1 MLDSFKSGLSKL
13 SLIGKALMLPISI
26 LPAAGLLLAFGAKL
40 DIPLMMRAGGVIF
53 DNLALLFA
61 VGAAVGLTKESGIA
75 ALAAIVAMVV
85 MNATMRV
92 ALGITPEMAMGGGRY
107 AMVMGIPSLQTGV
120 FGGLIAGILAAVMY
134 QRFYDTKLPDFLG
147 FFAGKRFVPIV
158 TAFSAF
164 LIGLVLPH
172 IWSYIQSGI
181 DALSHMANG
190 GNMYVSTFIYGFM
203 ERALIPVGLHHIFY
217 SPYWFSFGEYT
228 TTAGTIVNGDHTIWF
243 KMLEDGVKTFST
255 SEYQE
260 AGKFL
265 SGNFA
270 IYMFAF
276 PAACLAMYHEA
287 NDKNKKIAAGILGS
301 AALTSFV
308 TGITEPVE
316 FAFIFVAPL
325 LYVFSAIMAG
335 VSYAVTYALDVH
347 IGKTFSAGI
356 IDFVSFGVLPA
367 MDGFKTNWINVIL
380 WGLTMAAIYY
390 TVFRFAIR
398 KFNLKTVGREDTQSK
413 AITLD
418 NEDLA
423 SEITTLIG
431 GAANITSIG
440 ACITRLRLQIKDQA
454 LVNEQGIK
462 DLGAMG
468 VIKVGSNGLQIILG
482 SRAQFVAELMNEG
495 TAESSSALSA
505 NPS

>member
-1 MLDSFKSGLSKL
+1 MIDSLKSGLSKL
-13 SLIGKALMLPISI
+13 SSIGKALMLPISI

-40 DIPLMMRAGGVIF
+40 DMPLMMRAGGVIF

-75 ALAAIVAMVV
+75 ALAAIVGMVV
-85 MNATMRV
+85 MNATMGV
-92 ALGITPEMAMGGGRY
+92 ALGITPEMAMSGGRY
-107 AMVMGIPSLQTGV
+107 AMVMGIPTLQTGV
-120 FGGLIAGILAAVMY
+120 FGGLIAGILAATMY
-134 QRFYDTKLPDFLG
+134 QKFFDTKLPDFLG

-158 TAFSAF
+158 TAFAAF
-164 LIGLVLPH
+164 LIGLVLPY

-228 TTAGTIVNGDHTIWF
+228 TAAGTVVNGDHTIWF
-243 KMLEDGVKTFST
+243 KMLEDGVKDFST
-255 SEYQE
+255 DQYVD

-287 NDKNKKIAAGILGS
+287 KDKNRKIAAGILGS

-316 FAFIFVAPL
+316 FAFIFVAPV
-325 LYVFSAIMAG
+325 LYIFSAIMAG

-356 IDFVSFGVLPA
+356 IDFISFGVLPG
-367 MDGFKTNWINVIL
+367 MDGFKTNWINVLI
-380 WGLTMAAIYY
+380 WGPCMAAIYY

-398 KFNLKTVGREDTQSK
+398 KFDLKTVGREDTERK
-413 AITLD
+413 EITLEND
-418 NEDLA
+418 ELA
-423 SEITTLIG
+423 AEITKLLG
-431 GAANITSIG
+431 GRGNITTVG
-440 ACITRLRLQIKDQA
+440 ACITRLRLEVKD
-454 LVNEQGIK
+454 VSIIDEEGIA

-468 VIKVGSNGLQIILG
+468 VIKVGKHGVQIILG
-482 SRAQFVAELMNEG
+482 SRAQFVANSMNG
-495 TAESSSALSA
+495 AADSQQTVTA
-505 NPS
+505 

>member
-1 MLDSFKSGLSKL
+1 MIDSLKGGLSKL
-13 SLIGKALMLPISI
+13 SSIGKALMLPISI

-40 DIPLMMRAGGVIF
+40 DMPLMMRAGGVIF

-85 MNATMRV
+85 MNATMGV
-92 ALGITPEMAMGGGRY
+92 ALNITPEMAMGGGRY
-107 AMVMGIPSLQTGV
+107 AMVMGIPTLQTGV
-120 FGGLIAGILAAVMY
+120 FGGLIAGILAATMY
-134 QRFYDTKLPDFLG
+134 QKFFDTKLPDFLG
-147 FFAGKRFVPIV
+147 FFAGKRFVPII

-164 LIGLVLPH
+164 LIGLILPY

-181 DALSHMANG
+181 DSLSHMANS

-228 TTAGTIVNGDHTIWF
+228 TAVGTVVNGDHTIWF
-243 KMLEDGVKTFST
+243 KMLEDGVKTFSND
-255 SEYQE
+255 EYVD

-287 NDKNKKIAAGILGS
+287 KDKNKKIAAGILGS

-367 MDGFKTNWINVIL
+367 MDGFKTNWVNVIL
-380 WGLTMAAIYY
+380 WGSCMFAIYY
-390 TVFRFAIR
+390 SVFRFAIR
-398 KFNLKTVGREDTQSK
+398 KFDFKTVGREDTERK
-413 AITLD
+413 EITLEND
-418 NEDLA
+418 ELA
-423 SEITTLIG
+423 GEITKLLG
-431 GAANITSIG
+431 GRGNITTVG
-440 ACITRLRLQIKDQA
+440 ACITRLRLEVKDQSIID
-454 LVNEQGIK
+454 EDGINA
-462 DLGAMG
+462 LGAMG
-468 VIKVGSNGLQIILG
+468 VIRVGKHGVQVILG
-482 SRAQFVAELMNEG
+482 ARAQFVADIMNGEG
-495 TAESSSALSA
+495 AGTPATA
-505 NPS
+505 

>member
-1 MLDSFKSGLSKL
+1 MWNSLKTSLSRL

-85 MNATMRV
+85 MNATMGV
-92 ALGITPEMAMGGGRY
+92 ALGITPEMALSGGRY

-147 FFAGKRFVPIV
+147 FFAGKRFVPII

-164 LIGLVLPH
+164 VIGLVLPH

-181 DALSHMANG
+181 DALSHMANS

-228 TTAGTIVNGDHTIWF
+228 TAAGTVVNGDHTIWF
-243 KMLEDGVKTFST
+243 KMLEDGVTSFSNH
-255 SEYQE
+255 EYVD

-287 NDKNKKIAAGILGS
+287 KDKNKKIAAGILGS

-316 FAFIFVAPL
+316 FAFIFVAPV
-325 LYVFSAIMAG
+325 LYLFSAVMAG

-356 IDFVSFGVLPA
+356 IDFISFGVLPA

-380 WGLTMAAIYY
+380 WGSCMAAIYY
-390 TVFRFAIR
+390 SVFRVAIR
-398 KFNLKTVGREDTQSK
+398 TLNLKTVGREDTDSV
-413 AITLD
+413 AITLE
-418 NEDLA
+418 NEELA
-423 SEITTLIG
+423 SEITKHLG
-431 GAANITSIG
+431 GAANISNIG
-440 ACITRLRLQIKDQA
+440 ACITRLRLQIKDVS
-454 LVNEQGIK
+454 LVNEDKIK
-462 DLGAMG
+462 ALGAMG
-468 VIKVGSNGLQIILG
+468 VIKVGSHGVQVILG
-482 SRAQFVAELMNEG
+482 ARAQFVADIMNEG
-495 TAESSSALSA
+495 EVSSSDTLSES
-505 NPS
+505 PT

>member
-1 MLDSFKSGLSKL
+1 
-13 SLIGKALMLPISI
+13 MLPISI

-40 DIPLMMRAGGVIF
+40 DIPLMLKAGGVIF
-53 DNLALLFA
+53 DNLPLLFA
-61 VGAAVGLTKESGIA
+61 VGAAVGLTKESGVA
-75 ALAAIVAMVV
+75 ALAAIVALIV
-85 MNATMRV
+85 MNGTMGV
-92 ALGITPEMAMGGGRY
+92 ALNITPEMAAGGGRY
-107 AMVMGIPSLQTGV
+107 ALVMGIPTLQTGV
-120 FGGLIAGILAAVMY
+120 FGGLIAGILAATMY
-134 QRFYDTKLPDFLG
+134 KRFFTIKLPDFLG

-164 LIGLVLPH
+164 LIGLVLPYL
-172 IWSYIQSGI
+172 WSYIQSGI
-181 DALSHMANG
+181 DALSHMANS

-228 TTAGTIVNGDHTIWF
+228 TAAGTVVNGDYTIWF
-243 KMLEDGVKTFST
+243 KMLEDGVTSFST
-255 SEYQE
+255 PEYQD

-287 NDKNKKIAAGILGS
+287 KDKNKKIAAGILGS

-316 FAFIFVAPL
+316 FAFIFVAPM

-335 VSYAVTYALDVH
+335 VSYAVTYALDIH

-356 IDFVSFGVLPA
+356 IDFISFGVLPGL
-367 MDGFKTNWINVIL
+367 DGFKTNWVNLFL
-380 WGLTMAAIYY
+380 WGPAMAAIYY
-390 TVFRFAIR
+390 GVFRFAIR
-398 KFNLKTVGREDTQSK
+398 KFDLKTVGRDSAESA

-418 NEDLA
+418 NDELA
-423 SEITTLIG
+423 REITGLIG
-431 GAANITSIG
+431 GRPNIISVG
-440 ACITRLRLQIKDQA
+440 ACITRLRLQIKDPSM
-454 LVNEQGIK
+454 VNDEGIK
-462 DLGAMG
+462 ALGAMG
-468 VIKVGSNGLQIILG
+468 VIHVGSDGLQIILG
-482 SRAQFVAELMNEG
+482 ARAQFVADIMNDLGHE
-495 TAESSSALSA
+495 AQSDLA
-505 NPS
+505 PSTN

>member
-1 MLDSFKSGLSKL
+1 MIEGLKGGLSKL
-13 SLIGKALMLPISI
+13 SSIGKALMLPISI

-40 DIPLMMRAGGVIF
+40 DMPLMMRAGGVIF

-75 ALAAIVAMVV
+75 ALAAIVAMAV
-85 MNATMRV
+85 MNATMGV
-92 ALGITPEMAMGGGRY
+92 ALGITPEMAMAGGRY
-107 AMVMGIPSLQTGV
+107 AMVMGIPTLQTGV
-120 FGGLIAGILAAVMY
+120 FGGLIAGILAAFMY
-134 QRFYDTKLPDFLG
+134 QKFFDTKLPDFLG

-164 LIGLVLPH
+164 LIGLILPY

-181 DALSHMANG
+181 DALSHMANS
-190 GNMYVSTFIYGFM
+190 GNMYISTFIYGFM

-228 TTAGTIVNGDHTIWF
+228 TAAGTVVNGDHTIWF

-255 SEYQE
+255 EEYVD

-367 MDGFKTNWINVIL
+367 MDGFKTNWVNVLL
-380 WGLTMAAIYY
+380 WGSCMFAIYY
-390 TVFRFAIR
+390 SVFRFAIR
-398 KFNLKTVGREDTQSK
+398 KFDFKTVGREDTERK
-413 AITLD
+413 EITLEND
-418 NEDLA
+418 ELA
-423 SEITTLIG
+423 AEITKLLG
-431 GAANITSIG
+431 GRGNITTVG
-440 ACITRLRLQIKDQA
+440 ACITRLRLEVKDQS
-454 LVNEQGIK
+454 LIDEDGIN

-468 VIKVGSNGLQIILG
+468 VIKVGKHGVQVILG
-482 SRAQFVAELMNEG
+482 ARAQFVADAMNSG
-495 TAESSSALSA
+495 ASGHQPVTA
-505 NPS
+505 

>member
-1 MLDSFKSGLSKL
+1 MLRVAVPAILHRESADVTYLYFTSRRSS
-13 SLIGKALMLPISI
+13 ACVWCQTRYSI
-26 LPAAGLLLAFGAKL
+26 DDEGRG
-40 DIPLMMRAGGVIF
+40 IIF
-53 DNLALLFA
+53 ENLALLFA

-75 ALAAIVAMVV
+75 ALAAIVAMMV
-85 MNATMRV
+85 MNATMGV
-92 ALGITPEMAMGGGRY
+92 ALGITPEMAMSGGKY

-120 FGGLIAGILAAVMY
+120 FGGLIAGVLAAVMY
-134 QRFYDTKLPDFLG
+134 QKFYDTKLPDFLG

-164 LIGLVLPH
+164 LIGLVLPYV
-172 IWSYIQSGI
+172 WSYIQSGI

-228 TTAGTIVNGDHTIWF
+228 TLSGTVVNGDHTIWF
-243 KMLEDGVKTFST
+243 KMLEDGVTTFST
-255 SEYQE
+255 DEYQS

-287 NDKNKKIAAGILGS
+287 KDKNKKIAAGILGS

-356 IDFVSFGVLPA
+356 IDFVSFGVLPS
-367 MDGFKTNWINVIL
+367 MDGFNTNWVNVLL
-380 WGLTMAAIYY
+380 WGSAMAVIYY
-390 TVFRFAIR
+390 SVFRFAIR
-398 KFNLKTVGREDTQSK
+398 KFNFKTVGRDDTELKTIELS
-413 AITLD
+413 

-423 SEITTLIG
+423 TEILPLIG
-431 GAANITSIG
+431 GRPNIITAG
-440 ACITRLRLQIKDQA
+440 ACITRLRLELKDLSIVDDEAIKA
-454 LVNEQGIK
+454 
-462 DLGAMG
+462 LGAMG
-468 VIKVGSNGLQIILG
+468 VIRVGSNGLQIILG
-482 SRAQFVAELMNEG
+482 AKAQFVSEIINSSGDASAAQ
-495 TAESSSALSA
+495 TAA
-505 NPS
+505 NPA

>member
-1 MLDSFKSGLSKL
+1 MIDSLKSGLSKL
-13 SLIGKALMLPISI
+13 SSIGKALMLPISI

-40 DIPLMMRAGGVIF
+40 DMPLMMRAGGVIF

-75 ALAAIVAMVV
+75 ALAAIVGMVV
-85 MNATMRV
+85 MNATMGV
-92 ALGITPEMAMGGGRY
+92 ALGITPEMAMSGGRY
-107 AMVMGIPSLQTGV
+107 AMVMGIPTLQTGV
-120 FGGLIAGILAAVMY
+120 FGGLIAGILAATMY
-134 QRFYDTKLPDFLG
+134 QKFFDTKLPDFLG
-147 FFAGKRFVPIV
+147 FFAGKCFVPIV
-158 TAFSAF
+158 TAFAAF
-164 LIGLVLPH
+164 LIGLVLPY

-190 GNMYVSTFIYGFM
+190 GNMYLSTFIYGFM

-228 TTAGTIVNGDHTIWF
+228 TAAGSVVNGDHTIWF
-243 KMLEDGVKTFST
+243 KMLEDGVKDFST
-255 SEYQE
+255 EQYVD

-287 NDKNKKIAAGILGS
+287 KDKNKKIAAGILGS

-316 FAFIFVAPL
+316 FAFIFVAPV
-325 LYVFSAIMAG
+325 LYIFSAIMAG

-356 IDFVSFGVLPA
+356 IDFISFGVLPS
-367 MDGFKTNWINVIL
+367 MDGFKTNWINVLI
-380 WGLTMAAIYY
+380 WGPCMAAIYY

-398 KFNLKTVGREDTQSK
+398 KFNLKTVGREDTERK
-413 AITLD
+413 EITLEND
-418 NEDLA
+418 ELA
-423 SEITTLIG
+423 TEITKLLG
-431 GAANITSIG
+431 GRGNITTVG
-440 ACITRLRLQIKDQA
+440 ACITRLRLEVKD
-454 LVNEQGIK
+454 VSIIDEDGITA
-462 DLGAMG
+462 LGAMG
-468 VIKVGSNGLQIILG
+468 VIKVGKHGVQIILG
-482 SRAQFVAELMNEG
+482 ARAQFVADCMNEG
-495 TAESSSALSA
+495 ANGHQPATA
-505 NPS
+505 

>member
-1 MLDSFKSGLSKL
+1 MVNNIKIALSKL

-26 LPAAGLLLAFGAKL
+26 LPAAGLLLAFGAKF
-40 DIPLMMRAGGVIF
+40 DIPLMLRAGGVIF

-85 MNATMRV
+85 MNGTMGV
-92 ALGITPEMAMGGGRY
+92 ALGITPEMAMSGGRY
-107 AMVMGIPSLQTGV
+107 AMVMGIPTLQTGV
-120 FGGLIAGILAAVMY
+120 FGGLIAGILAATMY
-134 QRFYDTKLPDFLG
+134 QRFFDTKLPDFLG

-164 LIGLVLPH
+164 IIGLVLPY

-190 GNMYVSTFIYGFM
+190 GNMYISTFIYGFM

-228 TTAGTIVNGDHTIWF
+228 TAAGTIVNGDHTIWF
-243 KMLEDGVKTFST
+243 KMLEDGVTSFST
-255 SEYQE
+255 PEYQD

-287 NDKNKKIAAGILGS
+287 KDKNKKIAAGILGS

-316 FAFIFVAPL
+316 FAFIFVAPM
-325 LYVFSAIMAG
+325 LYLFSAIMAG
-335 VSYAVTYALDVH
+335 VSYAVTYALDIH
-347 IGKTFSAGI
+347 IGKTFSAGV
-356 IDFVSFGVLPA
+356 IDFISFGVLPG
-367 MDGFKTNWINVIL
+367 MDGFKTNWVNLFI
-380 WGLTMAAIYY
+380 WGPAMAAIYY
-390 TVFRFAIR
+390 SVFRLAIR
-398 KFNLKTVGREDTQSK
+398 KFDLKTVGRDNTESK
-413 AITLD
+413 AITLEND
-418 NEDLA
+418 ELA
-423 SEITTLIG
+423 REITHLIG
-431 GAANITSIG
+431 GKGNIITVG
-440 ACITRLRLQIKDQA
+440 ACITRLRVQVKDASLVDDDAIKA
-454 LVNEQGIK
+454 
-462 DLGAMG
+462 LGAMG
-468 VIKVGSNGLQIILG
+468 VIHVGSNGLQIILG
-482 SRAQFVAELMNEG
+482 ARAQFVANIMNG
-495 TAESSSALSA
+495 DVESPDGALSTEVG
-505 NPS
+505 

>member
-1 MLDSFKSGLSKL
+1 MIDSLKGGLSKL
-13 SLIGKALMLPISI
+13 SSIGKALMLPISI

-40 DIPLMMRAGGVIF
+40 DMPLMMRAGGVIF

-85 MNATMRV
+85 MNATMGV
-92 ALGITPEMAMGGGRY
+92 ALNITPEMAMGGGRY
-107 AMVMGIPSLQTGV
+107 AMVMGIPTLQTGV
-120 FGGLIAGILAAVMY
+120 FGGLIAGILAATMY
-134 QRFYDTKLPDFLG
+134 QKFFDTKLPDFLG
-147 FFAGKRFVPIV
+147 FFAGKRFVPII

-164 LIGLVLPH
+164 LIGLILPY

-181 DALSHMANG
+181 DSLSHMANS

-228 TTAGTIVNGDHTIWF
+228 TAAGTVVNGDHTIWF
-243 KMLEDGVKTFST
+243 KMLEDGVKTFSND
-255 SEYQE
+255 EYVD

-287 NDKNKKIAAGILGS
+287 KDKNKKIAAGILGS

-367 MDGFKTNWINVIL
+367 MDGFKTNWVNVIL
-380 WGLTMAAIYY
+380 WGSCMFAIYY
-390 TVFRFAIR
+390 SVFRFAIR
-398 KFNLKTVGREDTQSK
+398 KFDFKTVGREDTERK
-413 AITLD
+413 EITLEND
-418 NEDLA
+418 ELA
-423 SEITTLIG
+423 DEITKLLG
-431 GAANITSIG
+431 GRGNITTVG
-440 ACITRLRLQIKDQA
+440 ACITRLRLEVKDQSIID
-454 LVNEQGIK
+454 EDGINA
-462 DLGAMG
+462 LGAMG
-468 VIKVGSNGLQIILG
+468 VIRVGKHGVQVILG
-482 SRAQFVAELMNEG
+482 ARAQFVADIMNGEG
-495 TAESSSALSA
+495 AGTPATA
-505 NPS
+505 

>member
-1 MLDSFKSGLSKL
+1 MFNNLKSALSRL
-13 SLIGKALMLPISI
+13 SSIGKALMLPISI
-26 LPAAGLLLAFGAKL
+26 LPAAGLLLAFGAKFDL
-40 DIPLMMRAGGVIF
+40 PLMMRAGGIIF
-53 DNLALLFA
+53 DNLSLLFA

-75 ALAAIVAMVV
+75 ALAAIVAMLV
-85 MNATMRV
+85 MNATMGTF
-92 ALGITPEMAMGGGRY
+92 LGITPEMAIAGGKY

-120 FGGLIAGILAAVMY
+120 FGGLIAGVLAAVMY
-134 QRFYDTKLPDFLG
+134 QKFFNTKLPDFLG

-158 TAFSAF
+158 TAFAAF

-228 TTAGTIVNGDHTIWF
+228 SASGAIVNGDHTIWF
-243 KMLEDGVKTFST
+243 KMLEDGVRNFST
-255 SEYQE
+255 DEYQS

-335 VSYAVTYALDVH
+335 VSYAVTYALEVH
-347 IGKTFSAGI
+347 IGKTFSAGV
-356 IDFVSFGVLPA
+356 IDFISFGILPS
-367 MDGFKTNWINVIL
+367 MDGFNTNWIYVIA
-380 WGLTMAAIYY
+380 WGAVMATIYY
-390 TVFRFAIR
+390 SVFRFAIR
-398 KFNLKTVGREDTQSK
+398 KFNFKTVGRD
-413 AITLD
+413 D
-418 NEDLA
+418 NEVQAVNITNEELA
-423 SEITTLIG
+423 RELIPLIG
-431 GAANITSIG
+431 GKSNITNIG
-440 ACITRLRLQIKDQA
+440 ACITRLRLE
-454 LVNEQGIK
+454 LK
-462 DLGAMG
+462 DLTIVDDEAIKSFGAMG
-468 VIKVGSNGLQIILG
+468 VIRVGSNGLQIILG
-482 SRAQFVAELMNEG
+482 SKAQFVADIIS
-495 TAESSSALSA
+495 ESNDTNSAQAVVYS
-505 NPS
+505 

>member
-1 MLDSFKSGLSKL
+1 MIDSLRSSLSRL
-13 SLIGKALMLPISI
+13 SLVGKALMLPISI

-53 DNLALLFA
+53 DNLPLLFA

-75 ALAAIVAMVV
+75 ALAAIVALVV
-85 MNATMRV
+85 MNATMGV
-92 ALGITPEMAMGGGRY
+92 ALNITPEMAMSGGRY

-120 FGGLIAGILAAVMY
+120 FGGLLAGILAAVMY
-134 QRFYDTKLPDFLG
+134 QRFYQTKLPDFLG

-158 TAFSAF
+158 TAFTAF
-164 LIGLVLPH
+164 LIGLVLPYV
-172 IWSYIQSGI
+172 WSYIQSGI
-181 DALSHMANG
+181 DALSHMANS
-190 GNMYVSTFIYGFM
+190 GNMYISTFIYGFM
-203 ERALIPVGLHHIFY
+203 ERALIPLGLHHIFY

-228 TTAGTIVNGDHTIWF
+228 TAAGTVVNGDHTIWF
-243 KMLEDGVKTFST
+243 KMLEDGVTSFST
-255 SEYQE
+255 AEYQE

-287 NDKNKKIAAGILGS
+287 KDKNKKIAAGILGS

-356 IDFVSFGVLPA
+356 IDFISFGILPS

-380 WGLTMAAIYY
+380 WGSVMAVIYY
-390 TVFRFAIR
+390 SVFRLAIR
-398 KFNLKTVGREDTQSK
+398 KFGFKTVGREDTESA
-413 AITLD
+413 AITLS
-418 NEDLA
+418 NEELA
-423 SEITTLIG
+423 REITTLIG
-431 GAANITSIG
+431 GRGNITTIG
-440 ACITRLRLQIKDQA
+440 ACITRLRLQVNDQSIVKEDEIKA
-454 LVNEQGIK
+454 
-462 DLGAMG
+462 LGAMG
-468 VIKVGSNGLQIILG
+468 VIKVGSKGLQIILG
-482 SRAQFVAELMNEG
+482 SRAQFVADIMNSE
-495 TAESSSALSA
+495 TSEPPQTLST

>member
-1 MLDSFKSGLSKL
+1 MFENMKSALSRL

-53 DNLALLFA
+53 DNLPLLFA

-75 ALAAIVAMVV
+75 ALAAIVALVV
-85 MNATMRV
+85 MNATMGV
-92 ALGITPEMAMGGGRY
+92 ALNITPEMAMGGGRY

-134 QRFYDTKLPDFLG
+134 QRFYQTKLPDFLG
-147 FFAGKRFVPIV
+147 FFAGKRFVPII
-158 TAFSAF
+158 TAFTAF

-181 DALSHMANG
+181 DALSHMANS

-228 TTAGTIVNGDHTIWF
+228 TAAGTVVNGDHTIWF
-243 KMLEDGVKTFST
+243 KMLEDGVTSFST
-255 SEYQE
+255 AEYQE

-287 NDKNKKIAAGILGS
+287 KDKNKKIAAGILGS

-380 WGLTMAAIYY
+380 WGSAMSVIYY
-390 TVFRFAIR
+390 VVFRFAIR
-398 KFNLKTVGREDTQSK
+398 KFDFKTVGREDRDSA
-413 AITLD
+413 AITLS
-418 NEDLA
+418 NEELA
-423 SEITTLIG
+423 KEITVLIG
-431 GAANITSIG
+431 GKENITNIG
-440 ACITRLRLQIKDQA
+440 ACITRLRLQIKDQS
-454 LVNEQGIK
+454 LVKDEKIK
-462 DLGAMG
+462 ALGAMG

-482 SRAQFVAELMNEG
+482 SKAQFVADIMNSDGE
-495 TAESSSALSA
+495 ESPQTLST
-505 NPS
+505 STS

>member
-1 MLDSFKSGLSKL
+1 MIDSLKSGLSKL
-13 SLIGKALMLPISI
+13 SSIGKALMLPISI

-40 DIPLMMRAGGVIF
+40 DMPLMMRAGGVIF

-75 ALAAIVAMVV
+75 ALAAIVGMVV
-85 MNATMRV
+85 MNATMGV
-92 ALGITPEMAMGGGRY
+92 ALGITPEMAMSGGRY
-107 AMVMGIPSLQTGV
+107 AMVMGIPTLQTGV
-120 FGGLIAGILAAVMY
+120 FGGLIAGILAATMY
-134 QRFYDTKLPDFLG
+134 QKFFDTKLPDFLG

-158 TAFSAF
+158 TAFAAF
-164 LIGLVLPH
+164 LIGLVLPYV
-172 IWSYIQSGI
+172 WSYIQSGI

-190 GNMYVSTFIYGFM
+190 GNMYLSTFIYGFM

-228 TTAGTIVNGDHTIWF
+228 TAAGTVVNGDHTIWF
-243 KMLEDGVKTFST
+243 KMLEDGVKDFST
-255 SEYQE
+255 EQYVD

-287 NDKNKKIAAGILGS
+287 KDKNKKIAAGILGS

-316 FAFIFVAPL
+316 FAFIFVAPV
-325 LYVFSAIMAG
+325 LYIFSAIMAG

-356 IDFVSFGVLPA
+356 IDFISFGILPG
-367 MDGFKTNWINVIL
+367 MDGFKTNWVNVLI
-380 WGLTMAAIYY
+380 WGPCMAAIYY

-398 KFNLKTVGREDTQSK
+398 KFNLKTVGREDTERK
-413 AITLD
+413 EITLEND
-418 NEDLA
+418 ELA
-423 SEITTLIG
+423 AEITKLLG
-431 GAANITSIG
+431 GRGNITTVG
-440 ACITRLRLQIKDQA
+440 ACITRLRLEVKD
-454 LVNEQGIK
+454 VSIIDEEGITA
-462 DLGAMG
+462 LGAMG
-468 VIKVGSNGLQIILG
+468 VIKVGKHGVQIILG
-482 SRAQFVAELMNEG
+482 ARAQFVADCMNG
-495 TAESSSALSA
+495 GASGHQPATA
-505 NPS
+505 